1 MIEDNEEVVF
11 ERLAVLIQSAFP
23 YMQLQSALGKIAKGR

>member
-1 MIEDNEEVVF
+1 VIEDIEEVVF

-23 YMQLQSALGKIAKGR
+23 YIQFQLALGKIAKGR